1 MLDIR
6 LVLSY
11 NLVSDY
17 QESKDD
23 YHNQPRWRSFY
34 LHHHLLHH
42 RKAPRLAMS
51 SDTTS
56 PAATWAR
63 RQRKIRET
71 NALRQAIINRNNIIR
86 ECIAAVENQGG
97 YVKNPVLALTS
108 ILTPEPEE
116 IT

>member
-23 YHNQPRWRSFY
+23 YHNRPRWRSFY
-34 LHHHLLHH
+34 LHHRLLHR
-42 RKAPRLAMS
+42 RKTPWLAMS

-56 PAATWAR
+56 PAAVWAR
-63 RQRKIRET
+63 RQIK
-71 NALRQAIINRNNIIR
+71 LRAAEAQRRAIINRNNIIR
-86 ECIAAVENQGG
+86 ECIAAVENQDG

-108 ILTPEPEE
+108 LIAYEPEE